1 MYIYELAVTL
11 NQRQCINLKDE
22 QMTRQANASAKSKE
36 LQPTAQSQRFAAHL
50 LLPQPHQ
57 QSSTDTN
64 TGNRYATI
72 KSITTF
78 VI

>member
-1 MYIYELAVTL
+1 MHKST
-11 NQRQCINLKDE
+11 DG
-22 QMTRQANASAKSKE
+22 QMTKQANASAKSKE
-36 LQPTAQSQRFAAHL
+36 LHPNAQSQCFAAHL

-57 QSSTDTN
+57 YTSTDTN
-64 TGNRYATI
+64 TGNRNVAI